1 MAEGGP
7 LHEKQE
13 KTTMPHRHSPGPP
26 VAPFIG
32 FVVLAFL
39 AFIVLPYVVTH

>member
-1 MAEGGP
+1 MS
-7 LHEKQE
+7 
-13 KTTMPHRHSPGPP
+13 RHHNSGPP

-39 AFIVLPYVVTH
+39 ACIVLPYVLTH